1 MIIVLL
7 LSGLP
12 AITLKG
18 LGGAMCRDQRGVC
31 HATSIDPR
39 QRTVVD
45 SCQLLISDI
54 TSARLAG
61 FVLNRPRTALVMV

>member
-1 MIIVLL
+1 
-7 LSGLP
+7 
-12 AITLKG
+12 
-18 LGGAMCRDQRGVC
+18 MCRDQKGVC

-45 SCQLLISDI
+45 PCQLLISDI